1 MENEVEAEIDAV
13 DDVEQKEVTPQDQI
27 NDMIAAA
34 IKGDYVNA
42 NNHFNDILG
51 DRVST
56 ALDQEKTRVASSVYG
71 SDEEDVADED
81 DVSDEEMEAE
91 EEH

>member
-1 MENEVEAEIDAV
+1 MMENEVEAEIDAV

-51 DRVST
+51 DTKAQRERKVRQVRRARQVRKAQREHKVQRVRK
-56 ALDQEKTRVASSVYG
+56 AFKVLQVQ
-71 SDEEDVADED
+71 
-81 DVSDEEMEAE
+81 
-91 EEH
+91 